1 VIRKSSTIA
10 LAIVALASLF
20 GADSALAA
28 CNVDFDNAPAKGL
41 TASMV
46 RTFHPCGATERGP
59 FPNAETEADTD
70 ACQPVYPTERGG
82 TGSAYNYARDGGCNV
97 KIASKLARDCA
108 SVEGADGNPL
118 GLPAGPCHLSQVKAK
133 CKEIVDSLDTLI
145 GDDDTGW
152 TLWVLLRASIDEET
166 NGSMT
171 VVDLPVSFQFETPN
185 LGDMK
190 LATLTAEPLQD
201 LGVFLPACT
210 VLQILSVEIR
220 DPEGNSFATMGGA
233 TIPQAP

>member
-10 LAIVALASLF
+10 VTIAALASLL
-20 GADSALAA
+20 GPDAA
-28 CNVDFDNAPAKGL
+28 RAVCNVDFDNAPARGL

-59 FPNAETEADTD
+59 IPNAETEGDTD

-82 TGSAYNYARDGGCNV
+82 MGSEYEYAREGGCNV
-97 KIASKLARDCA
+97 KIASKLARDCS
-108 SVEGADGNPL
+108 SVQGADGNPL
-118 GLPAGPCHLSQVKAK
+118 GLPAGPCHLSHVKAK
-133 CKEIVDSLDTLI
+133 CKEIVDGFNTLI

-210 VLQILSVEIR
+210 VLQIVQMEIR
-220 DPEGNSFATMGGA
+220 DPEGNSFARMGLA
-233 TIPQAP
+233 TVPGM